1 MLYRWARTKN
11 LVNQVIL
18 QFYVFGMKNYYENIQ
33 EKMYGK
39 KIKLFLPYVFF
50 ILLLLIL
57 PFIFLLWPMI
67 IVNIAIDFG
76 FLNDVRLEYK

>member
-1 MLYRWARTKN
+1 MSYQWAIIKN

-33 EKMYGK
+33 EKMFGK
-39 KIKLFLPYVFF
+39 KIKLFFPYVCF
-50 ILLLLIL
+50 ILLLLII
-57 PFIFLLWPMI
+57 PFIFLLWPMV
-67 IVNIAIDFG
+67 IVNLAIDFG

>member
-1 MLYRWARTKN
+1 
-11 LVNQVIL
+11 
-18 QFYVFGMKNYYENIQ
+18 MKNYYDNIQ
-33 EKMYGK
+33 EKMYSK
-39 KIKLFLPYVFF
+39 KIKLFLPYVCF

-67 IVNIAIDFG
+67 IVNLAIDFG